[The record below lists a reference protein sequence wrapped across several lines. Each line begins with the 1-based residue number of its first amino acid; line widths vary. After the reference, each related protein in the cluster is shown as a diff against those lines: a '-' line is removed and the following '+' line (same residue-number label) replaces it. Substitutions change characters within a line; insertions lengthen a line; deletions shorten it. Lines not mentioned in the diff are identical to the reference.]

1 MCRFRPVG
9 AKQLVVGSEPLPHL
23 CVVPYSAW
31 RRLIGPLWVRSSGS
45 RHVVALV
52 YSVVA
57 VWLVEDHRPIL
68 LWWQLCVA
76 QWDLES
82 GMKLQSLTSFPSLA

>member
-1 MCRFRPVG
+1 MG
-9 AKQLVVGSEPLPHL
+9 AKQLVVGSEPLPHF

-31 RRLIGPLWVRSSGS
+31 RRLVGPLWVRSPGS
-45 RHVVALV
+45 RPAVALVYV

-57 VWLVEDHRPIL
+57 VWLEVHHPIL
-68 LWWQLCVA
+68 LWWQPRVA

-82 GMKLQSLTSFPSLA
+82 GMKLQS